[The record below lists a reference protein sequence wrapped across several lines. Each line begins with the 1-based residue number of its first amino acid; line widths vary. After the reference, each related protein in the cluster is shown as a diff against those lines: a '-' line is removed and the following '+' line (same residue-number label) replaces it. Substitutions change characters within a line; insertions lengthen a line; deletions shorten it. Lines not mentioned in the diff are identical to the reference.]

1 MDVAGEP
8 ASLGLLRADHL
19 LGETFERAL
28 PIHVGKVHDYF
39 HQHLTDEELEVLTR
53 AMAKILRGLGAD
65 VPWLIEDLEAAP
77 Q

>member
-1 MDVAGEP
+1 M
-8 ASLGLLRADHL
+8 
-19 LGETFERAL
+19 
-28 PIHVGKVHDYF
+28 
-39 HQHLTDEELEVLTR
+39 LTR